1 MNLKNRLTFFSP
13 LWIETVNLKWSK
25 IKLNKR
31 KQWNFVDCGIVSL
44 GTFWKP
50 HHLVISNSTR
60 QMTWRYAVRGGVVE
74 DGWMNFFSFLSGN
87 CLRGV
92 STQSHARTHTRT
104 HVQAHTV
111 TYFHIVSFLTSQF
124 HHHQNSILKPQKPLS
139 VARST
144 FAIYSDPTFPSLW
157 IRFAVQA
164 IKSLHVPLCHL

>member
-1 MNLKNRLTFFSP
+1 MKFCRLWNSLTGNILEAPSLSHFKLDQTNDLKICCERRGCRGRMNEFFLFP
-13 LWIETVNLKWSK
+13 LW
-25 IKLNKR
+25 KLPPWC
-31 KQWNFVDCGIVSL
+31 QHSV
-44 GTFWKP
+44 
-50 HHLVISNSTR
+50 TR
-60 QMTWRYAVRGGVVE
+60 T
-74 DGWMNFFSFLSGN
+74 
-87 CLRGV
+87 
-92 STQSHARTHTRT
+92 HTHTRT